1 MMVSASR
8 WRKDQSPQCEDKS
21 DEQKCK
27 ILVPYFDYN
36 KRVPAV
42 VANGKKTK
50 EKEPLPVEVSL
61 TLKKVVDIEED
72 NYSISF
78 KFRTH
83 LSWRENRVNYQNLKK
98 DSTNNMLTQDEVNM
112 LWLPLVIYSNTDQEE
127 TTRLGVEW
135 EWKTDIFVER
145 EGEAKRNS
153 EEDIDEAEIFLGS
166 ENSLRMEQTYTH
178 AFHCVF
184 QLSKYPFDTQVTLS
198 PYPPSHFDS

>member
-1 MMVSASR
+1 M
-8 WRKDQSPQCEDKS
+8 
-21 DEQKCK
+21 
-27 ILVPYFDYN
+27 
-36 KRVPAV
+36 
-42 VANGKKTK
+42 
-50 EKEPLPVEVSL
+50 

-98 DSTNNMLTQDEVNM
+98 DSTNNMLTQDEEVM

-145 EGEAKRNS
+145 EGEATRNS
-153 EEDIDEAEIFLGS
+153 DEDIDEAEIFLGS

-184 QLSKYPFDTQVTLS
+184 QLSKYPFDTQVTL
-198 PYPPSHFDS
+198 